1 MIHVDDALWFLM
13 EKDPGLTPY
22 GGEIRMHMD
31 RYNDRRWHLAGN
43 NSLADFANG
52 YNYFGF
58 HRTETGWV
66 FREWLPERRRAGKSG
81 MVRQV
86 LYKE

>member
-22 GGEIRMHMD
+22 SGEIRMHMD

-52 YNYFGF
+52 YNYLAFTGQRPAGSSGNGCRG
-58 HRTETGWV
+58 RTPPG
-66 FREWLPERRRAGKSG
+66 
-81 MVRQV
+81 
-86 LYKE
+86 

>member
-22 GGEIRMHMD
+22 SGEIRMHMD

-43 NSLADFANG
+43 CSRPGASGGRCTGPYAS
-52 YNYFGF
+52 GF
-58 HRTETGWV
+58 LRCTASVPDLFPSETTVHRQHV
-66 FREWLPERRRAGKSG
+66 S
-81 MVRQV
+81 
-86 LYKE
+86 